1 MTRPVKFCLSGIIL
15 AGLAS
20 SPAVAAGATGREA
33 PVLLAQASGFGVPDG
48 AVEVYVDQY
57 GQRVFLDSRGRVV
70 GVEQPRRGGFQRRRD
85 RFRERRGEIIDA
97 PPPPGLTVE
106 GRVDV
111 SPQGGFDQGPDYG
124 RPQTIDPYS
133 QPDDRGYDDRDY
145 GSSDY
150 GDRRYDDQGP
160 VEASP
165 LPPAGGTDP
174 DLQMEAGIPQPS
186 PDEALPGVEGPA
198 TGTLGDQPLS
208 SGEGQTIEETNPAPA
223 VEAPGGKADKAQVA
237 ALQILLDRA
246 GMSPGV
252 IDGRMGGNVN
262 KAVAAYREKF
272 GKTLKTGDPQVLA
285 EDLDATG
292 GPPII
297 QYEITNEDVAGP
309 YVASIPSDY
318 GEKAKL
324 PAMSFER
331 VTERLAE
338 RFHMDEDYLKAINP
352 GADFNRPGTK
362 IKVANVGANAT
373 GEVTK
378 IIADKGREQVR
389 AYGADGT
396 LIAAY
401 PATIGSTDTPS
412 PSGTVRVDRIA
423 FNPNYTYNPKI
434 NFKQGGNDKVLTIP
448 PGPNGPVGTIWIALS
463 KPTYGIHGTPEPSK
477 IGKTNSHGCV
487 RLTNWDATELAKMVK
502 PGVTVEFVE

>member
-1 MTRPVKFCLSGIIL
+1 MTKLRRASLSGLIV

-20 SPAVAAGATGREA
+20 GPASAGPFDDEATVR
-33 PVLLAQASGFGVPDG
+33 LAQGYDSAVPDE

-57 GQRVFLDSRGRVV
+57 GQRVFLDRRGRVV
-70 GVEQPRRGGFQRRRD
+70 GVEEPRRGGFQRRRD
-85 RFRERRGEIIDA
+85 RFNERRGAIIDA
-97 PPPPGLTVE
+97 PPPPGVTLE

-111 SPQGGFDQGPDYG
+111 PPRGGYAPRDDGFG
-124 RPQTIDPYS
+124 RPQTIDPY
-133 QPDDRGYDDRDY
+133 DDQGFDQNDRDY
-145 GSSDY
+145 GDRDY
-150 GDRRYDDQGP
+150 YDQGP

-165 LPPAGGTDP
+165 LPAPASPGVTDG
-174 DLQMEAGIPQPS
+174 DTVREAGLPQPG
-186 PDEALPGVEGPA
+186 PDGVVPGADGPLPDS
-198 TGTLGDQPLS
+198 LGSQPLPT
-208 SGEGQTIEETNPAPA
+208 GEGQPITETNPAPA
-223 VEAPGGKADKAQVA
+223 VASPGGKNDKAQVA

-252 IDGRMGGNVN
+252 IDGRMGSNVN
-262 KAVAAYREKF
+262 KAAAAYREKF
-272 GKTLKTGDPQVLA
+272 GRTLETGNPQALA
-285 EDLDATG
+285 EELDATG
-292 GPPII
+292 GPAII
-297 QYEITNEDVAGP
+297 EYEITNEDAAGP

-324 PAMSFER
+324 PEMSYER
-331 VTERLAE
+331 VSERLAE
-338 RFHMDEDYLKAINP
+338 RFHMDENYLKAINP
-352 GADFNRPGTK
+352 GADFDRAGTR
-362 IKVANVGANAT
+362 IKVANVSANVS
-373 GEVTK
+373 GEVTR

-412 PSGTVRVDRIA
+412 PSGTVQVNRIA

-434 NFKQGGNDKVLTIP
+434 NFKQGANDKVLTIP
-448 PGPNGPVGTIWIALS
+448 PGPNGPVGSIWIALS
-463 KPTYGIHGTPEPSK
+463 KPTYGIHGTPEPSQ